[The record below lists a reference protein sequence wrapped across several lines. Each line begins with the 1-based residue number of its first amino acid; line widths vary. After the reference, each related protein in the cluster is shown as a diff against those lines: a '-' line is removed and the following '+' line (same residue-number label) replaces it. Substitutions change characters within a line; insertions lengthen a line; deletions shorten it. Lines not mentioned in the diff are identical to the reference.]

1 MCSDSL
7 NFKSNVLTYVLK
19 LGFSFRIIFKFRF
32 LWNKIQTE
40 QQNTGMLWYLQ
51 LFDGIFVTDNT
62 VMLFKELKSVLNCR

>member
-19 LGFSFRIIFKFRF
+19 LGFNFRIIFKFQF

-40 QQNTGMLWYLQ
+40 QQKTGMLWYLQ